1 MRIPKLPRFLRLR
14 PRTFL
19 IILAS
24 LGVLFV
30 GVSNYLILT
39 QNTDRLFSREID
51 TPVRDVALVLGASST
66 LSDGRANLHFES
78 RIEAAARLY
87 HAGKVRHLL
96 VTGDHHRADYD
107 EPTAMK
113 KALVARGVPA
123 SAITCDYAGFRT
135 LDSVVRAHRIF
146 GVRQLTIVT
155 QRYHNTRALAIAH
168 HEGIDAIGFCSAN
181 VNLRDSLRT
190 ELREV
195 LARAATILDLHIL
208 HRGPKFL
215 GRPEPILASR

>member
-1 MRIPKLPRFLRLR
+1 MRLPTLPRFLRLR
-14 PRTFL
+14 PRTLLFTFA
-19 IILAS
+19 ILAA
-24 LGVLFV
+24 LFIAFA
-30 GVSNYLILT
+30 NYLILT
-39 QNTDRLFSREID
+39 QNADRLFTRETD
-51 TPVRDVALVLGASST
+51 TPTRDVALVLGASPK
-66 LSDGRANLHFES
+66 LSDGRVNLHFES
-78 RIEAAARLY
+78 RIAAAASLY

-96 VTGDHHRADYD
+96 VSGDNGRTSYN
-107 EPTAMK
+107 EPHAMRD
-113 KALVARGVPA
+113 ALIARGVPA
-123 SAITCDYAGFRT
+123 EAITCDYAGFRT
-135 LDSVVRAHRIF
+135 LDSVIRAHRIF
-146 GVRQLTIVT
+146 GAQKLTIVT
-155 QRYHNTRALAIAH
+155 QRYHNTRALAIAR